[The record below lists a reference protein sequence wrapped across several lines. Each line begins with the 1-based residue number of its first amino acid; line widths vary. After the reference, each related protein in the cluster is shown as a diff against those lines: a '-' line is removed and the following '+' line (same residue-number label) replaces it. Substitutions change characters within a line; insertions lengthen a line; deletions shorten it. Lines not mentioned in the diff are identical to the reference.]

1 MADHRHY
8 VGQPFQYLCV
18 RLGFCRSAPLEDVF
32 AGHSRTAGN
41 LPLVPAVPANEKQ
54 EKGEIAIYLC
64 IATSI
69 LIFLGIINH
78 LEVLIETVKEISTFV
93 NIDLVY
99 IGTLLK
105 MLGITYVAE
114 FSSGICKDA
123 GYQTIATQ
131 IEMFGKITILVL
143 SMPILLTLLK
153 TLQEFLS

>member
-1 MADHRHY
+1 MNVVQVGLIGVAGVLMAIY
-8 VGQPFQYLCV
+8 I
-18 RLGFCRSAPLEDVF
+18 
-32 AGHSRTAGN
+32 
-41 LPLVPAVPANEKQ
+41 KQ

-69 LIFLGIINH
+69 LIFLGIFDY
-78 LEVLIETVKEISTFV
+78 LEVLIETVKEIGTFI
-93 NIDLVY
+93 NIDMVY

>member
-1 MADHRHY
+1 MNVVQVGLIGVAGVLMAIY
-8 VGQPFQYLCV
+8 I
-18 RLGFCRSAPLEDVF
+18 
-32 AGHSRTAGN
+32 
-41 LPLVPAVPANEKQ
+41 KQ

-131 IEMFGKITILVL
+131 IEMFGKINILVL
-143 SMPILLTLLK
+143 SMPILLTLLI
-153 TLQEFLS
+153 TLEEFLS

>member
-1 MADHRHY
+1 MNIVQVGLIGVAGVLMAIY
-8 VGQPFQYLCV
+8 IKK
-18 RLGFCRSAPLEDVF
+18 
-32 AGHSRTAGN
+32 
-41 LPLVPAVPANEKQ
+41 EK
-54 EKGEIAIYLC
+54 EEIAIYLC

-69 LIFLGIINH
+69 LLFLGIADY
-78 LEVLIETVKEISTFV
+78 LEVLIQTVKEVSSFI

-105 MLGITYVAE
+105 MLGITYLAE

-131 IEMFGKITILVL
+131 IEMFGKIMILVL

-153 TLQEFLS
+153 TLREFLS

>member
-1 MADHRHY
+1 M
-8 VGQPFQYLCV
+8 
-18 RLGFCRSAPLEDVF
+18 
-32 AGHSRTAGN
+32 
-41 LPLVPAVPANEKQ
+41 
-54 EKGEIAIYLC
+54 
-64 IATSI
+64 
-69 LIFLGIINH
+69 IFLGIVDY
-78 LEVLIETVKEISTFV
+78 LEVLIETVKEISSFI

-105 MLGITYVAE
+105 MLGITYLAE

-131 IEMFGKITILVL
+131 IEMFGKIMILVL

>member
-1 MADHRHY
+1 MNIVQVGLIGVAGVLMAIY
-8 VGQPFQYLCV
+8 I
-18 RLGFCRSAPLEDVF
+18 
-32 AGHSRTAGN
+32 
-41 LPLVPAVPANEKQ
+41 KQ

-69 LIFLGIINH
+69 LIFLGIVGH
-78 LEVLIETVKEISTFV
+78 LEVLIETVKEISSF
-93 NIDLVY
+93 IHMDLVY

-105 MLGITYVAE
+105 MLGITYLAE

-131 IEMFGKITILVL
+131 IEMFGKISILVL

>member
-1 MADHRHY
+1 MNVVQVGLIGVAGVLMAIY
-8 VGQPFQYLCV
+8 I
-18 RLGFCRSAPLEDVF
+18 
-32 AGHSRTAGN
+32 
-41 LPLVPAVPANEKQ
+41 KQ